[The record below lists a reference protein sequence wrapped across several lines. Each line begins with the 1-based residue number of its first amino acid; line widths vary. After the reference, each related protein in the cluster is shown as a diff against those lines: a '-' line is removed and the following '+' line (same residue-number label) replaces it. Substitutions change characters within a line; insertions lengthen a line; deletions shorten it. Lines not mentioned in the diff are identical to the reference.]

1 MKAHNFLSHLQFFKM
16 DKIVA
21 DKISNLMLA
30 GAFLG
35 KVTTDID
42 FTDEAIVEFNVPVVK
57 ILF

>member
-1 MKAHNFLSHLQFFKM
+1 M

-21 DKISNLMLA
+21 DKIPNLMLA
-30 GAFLG
+30 GIFLG
-35 KVTTDID
+35 KVTADID